1 MILRNGIPVLA
12 ALAFLSGCAARQ
24 RPIPNWRL
32 VAGEGG
38 QMLIPPLPP
47 KGQAVVLRN
56 ARSVKTRGKACEV
69 SVREIQLGWRGRT
82 ARLTL
87 NPETFGPVGDV
98 SVASGA
104 GRFAGIP
111 VLDLGWWS
119 GFGRQLEESQNN
131 GCLAAGDAARIL
143 MRIVDNVPMSSHL
156 AFQLRHGNFIRTG
169 YMDLRPEFAL
179 RSVAPLLKP
188 GVARYR
194 GTDDIDGYE
203 TVYYDLKRRGENGI
217 RIELA
222 RVEHNRMGVVTS
234 ARRPLTEVVAL
245 PASMRYARYYFRM
258 WSVGQDR
265 KIALLAAASRDLLDP
280 ASKKFEADPEGFCK
294 SPASPRVMCLS
305 VPAQM
310 MIAPELRV
318 SVNGRTMYLPTGG
331 NLGQLLRDA
340 GVKDPK
346 ALKELLPRLQVLR
359 PYEGLLLPV
368 EFDRSRGDIFS
379 LAPIGGEQIRW

>member
-1 MILRNGIPVLA
+1 MTLRNGGLALA
-12 ALAFLSGCAARQ
+12 ALAVLTGCAARQ
-24 RPIPNWRL
+24 RPVTNWRL
-32 VAGEGG
+32 AAGQRG
-38 QMLIPPLPP
+38 QTLIPPLPLR
-47 KGQAVVLRN
+47 GQAIVLRN
-56 ARSVKTRGKACEV
+56 ARGVKTRGKVCDV
-69 SVREIQLGWRGRT
+69 SVHEIQLTWRGRT
-82 ARLTL
+82 ARVTL
-87 NPETFGPVGDV
+87 NPATFGPVQLPGT
-98 SVASGA
+98 
-104 GRFAGIP
+104 P
-111 VLDLGWWS
+111 VVDLGWWS
-119 GFGRQLEESQNN
+119 GFSRRLAESQNN
-131 GCLAAGDAARIL
+131 GCLAAGDAGRIL
-143 MRIVDNVPMSSHL
+143 MRIVDNVPMPSHL

-169 YMDLRPEFAL
+169 YIDLRPEFAL
-179 RSVAPLLKP
+179 RSVAPILKP
-188 GVARYR
+188 GVSRYR
-194 GTDDIDGYE
+194 NAEDLAGYE
-203 TVYYDLKRRGENGI
+203 TVHYDLKRRGEDGI

-222 RVEHNRMGVVTS
+222 SVEHNRMGEVRP

-265 KIALLAAASRDLLDP
+265 KIALLAAASRELLDP

-294 SPASPRVMCLS
+294 SLASARLACLS
-305 VPAQM
+305 VPGQM

-359 PYEGLLLPV
+359 PYEDLLLPV

-379 LAPIGGEQIRW
+379 LVPIGGGQIRW